1 MVQKKS
7 VKKKIKKSKSVKKTT
22 KTKKTKTPSQ
32 LKTSLEFNIK
42 QFKKH
47 KKKKTESQSK
57 LFDMIEK
64 TLDIEG
70 INRLSNRDKLKKLK
84 ELVRYNIA
92 KRLKQKAPIKK
103 SQVVDMI
110 QKGNIGGYSPG
121 SFGLTPE
128 LINRIFASKKSEATL
143 GDIAANTKEEIKG
156 AINKAEQEIETFGK
170 LKNITQEKWENIKQ
184 SWENADT
191 LEGKLDLLGDLYEGA
206 ETLKKVYN
214 KYESVISFLGAGT
227 GIAALLNRLWRR
239 AQERFRGQ
247 PQQEQPEQQEQ
258 QNQEPPPPPPPQE
271 EPPPP
276 PPPAD
281 TTPPPPPPPP
291 PQEESPPPPPPQ
303 EERQQGIYQDR
314 LGEYNSAVIGR
325 IRSDVMP
332 ATLREQVPLQRY
344 TNLTDIPVL
353 APQTDNTNRFQN
365 VYPTLNTLA
374 TAGVG
379 LYGIKKLY
387 DFKES
392 IMPPSEKGF
401 SGSLENRLENIQQSQ
416 ESQKLQ
422 DTMKQMRQDLSAIE
436 RLQEQ
441 QGKPELREM
450 GTQSDITRGSL
461 ELAREGAFGRLARG
475 VNLAEMKREQEAFDR
490 GVRYET
496 RGSGAFGELYSPEI
510 DRGMEAAR
518 QPRSEFRAAR
528 PSPEVKQA
536 EAEYQA
542 PVEVVAELPQQVKMR
557 GDAPP
562 PETQFEE
569 MGY

>member
-7 VKKKIKKSKSVKKTT
+7 VKKKIKKSKSVKKSIV
-22 KTKKTKTPSQ
+22 KKKVKTPSQ

-47 KKKKTESQSK
+47 KKRKTESQNK
-57 LFDMIEK
+57 LFDELESKITK
-64 TLDIEG
+64 DLDK
-70 INRLSNRDKLKKLK
+70 INKITDREKLKKLRQ
-84 ELVRYNIA
+84 VIRYNAA

-103 SQVVDMI
+103 TQVVDMI
-110 QKGNIGGYSPG
+110 QRGNIGGYSPG
-121 SFGLTPE
+121 SFGLTPQ
-128 LINRIFASKKSEATL
+128 LIERIFASKKSEATL
-143 GDIAANTKEEIKG
+143 GDIAANTKEEVK
-156 AINKAEQEIETFGK
+156 AAVNKAEQEIETFGK
-170 LKNITQEKWENIKQ
+170 LKNLARDKITNIKE
-184 SWENADT
+184 SWEKADT
-191 LEGKLDLLGDLYEGA
+191 LEGKLDLIGDIYEGGEA
-206 ETLKKVYN
+206 LEKIYKKY
-214 KYESVISFLGAGT
+214 STVINVLGGGT
-227 GIAALLNRLWRR
+227 GLTALVNRLWRR
-239 AQERFRGQ
+239 AQERFRRQ
-247 PQQEQPEQQEQ
+247 PQQQEQ
-258 QNQEPPPPPPPQE
+258 AEQENQDTTP
-271 EPPPP
+271 PPPP

-281 TTPPPPPPPP
+281 TTPPPPPP
-291 PQEESPPPPPPQ
+291 QEESSPPPPPPPPPPQ
-303 EERQQGIYQDR
+303 EPPPPPPQEQRQQGIYQDR

-353 APQTDNTNRFQN
+353 NPQTDNTNRFQN

-374 TAGVG
+374 TVGVG

-401 SGSLENRLENIQQSQ
+401 SGSLEDRLENIQQSQ

-436 RLQEQ
+436 RLQQQ

-450 GTQSDITRGSL
+450 ETQTIRKGEGLQGLGFDSSD
-461 ELAREGAFGRLARG
+461 EEMDWEQWRE
-475 VNLAEMKREQEAFDR
+475 ETDR
-490 GVRYET
+490 
-496 RGSGAFGELYSPEI
+496 S
-510 DRGMEAAR
+510 MEAAR

-528 PSPEVKQA
+528 QPSPQLKQA

-557 GDAPP
+557 GEAPP